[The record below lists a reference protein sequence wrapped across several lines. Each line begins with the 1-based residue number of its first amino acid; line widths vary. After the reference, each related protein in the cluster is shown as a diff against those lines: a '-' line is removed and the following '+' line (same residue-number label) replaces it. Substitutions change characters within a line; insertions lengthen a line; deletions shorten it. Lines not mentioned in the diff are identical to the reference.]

1 MNIDKEKIINNK
13 NKVFKFSSKHKY
25 SISILLLVIYLGF
38 VDETSFLNRYYQ
50 KQNIKA
56 IESEIDNYKK
66 NTNINLKRLEDYNR
80 NSNNIERL
88 AREKFYFKKD
98 NEDVFV
104 IIDNSEDN

>member
-56 IESEIDNYKK
+56 IESEIENYKK